1 MRVAIVTVGDE
12 LLAGDTVNTNAA
24 WLGRQ
29 LAERGVDVE
38 RVTTVPDRVADIAG
52 VVTEYRD
59 RYDAVL
65 VTGGLGPTHDDL
77 TMDAVAAAFDVP
89 VEESEAALDWLDES
103 GYAREDLATGT
114 ADIPRGAQ
122 PLHNEAGVAPGC
134 VIENVYVL
142 PGVPAEM
149 ESMFETIADRFVGS
163 ETHVAF
169 VTADEPESALIDRFT
184 ELREQFDVQVGSYPG
199 EHVRVKLQAPEERVV
214 QEAAAWL
221 RERVDVVEEAEET

>member
-24 WLGRQ
+24 WLGKR

-38 RVTTVPDRVADIAG
+38 RVTTVPDRVVDIAD
-52 VVTEYRD
+52 VVVEYRD
-59 RYDAVL
+59 RYDAVI

-77 TMDAVAAAFDVP
+77 TMEAIAAAFDTT
-89 VEESEAALDWLDES
+89 VEESQAALEWLDES
-103 GYAREDLATGT
+103 GYAHDDLATGT
-114 ADIPRGAQ
+114 ADIPAGAR

-149 ESMFETIADRFVGS
+149 ESMFAAIADQFVGT

-169 VTADEPESALIDRFT
+169 VAVDEPESALVERFET
-184 ELREQFDVQVGSYPG
+184 LREEFDVQVGSYPG
-199 EHVRVKLQAPEERVV
+199 EHVRVKLQSDEERVV

-221 RERVDVVEEAEET
+221 RDRVDVVEEADGT

>member
-38 RVTTVPDRVADIAG
+38 RSTTVPDRVADIAS
-52 VVTEYRD
+52 VVDEYRE

-77 TMDAVAAAFDVP
+77 TMDAVAAAFDVS
-89 VEESEAALDWLDES
+89 VEENAAALEWLAEN
-103 GYAREDLATGT
+103 GYARQDLADGT
-114 ADIPRGAQ
+114 ADIPAGAE
-122 PLHNEAGVAPGC
+122 PLHNEEGVAPGC
-134 VIENVYVL
+134 VIGNVYVL

-149 ESMFETIADRFVGS
+149 EAMFGSVADRFAGT

-169 VTADEPESALIDRFT
+169 VTADEPESALIDRFAR
-184 ELREQFDVQVGSYPG
+184 LREQFDVQVGSYPG
-199 EHVRVKLQAPEERVV
+199 EHVRVKLQGDEERVV

-221 RERVDVVEEAEET
+221 RERVDIVEEE

>member
-24 WLGRQ
+24 WLGRR
-29 LAERGVDVE
+29 LAERGVDIE

-52 VVTEYRD
+52 VVAEYRD

-77 TMDAVAAAFDVP
+77 TMDGVAAGFDVT
-89 VEESEAALDWLDES
+89 VEESEAALEWLDES

-114 ADIPRGAQ
+114 ADIPAGAR
-122 PLHNEAGVAPGC
+122 PLHNEEGVAPGC

-149 ESMFETIADRFVGS
+149 ESMFESIAGQFVGS

-169 VTADEPESALIDRFT
+169 VTADEAESALIDRFAD
-184 ELREQFDVQVGSYPG
+184 LREKFDVQVGSYPG
-199 EHVRVKLQAPEERVV
+199 EYVRVKLQGDEERVV

-221 RERVDVVEEAEET
+221 RERVDVVEETEGT

>member
-114 ADIPRGAQ
+114 ADIPRGAR